1 MPYIITD
8 DGFAVIA
15 NRIKGVGTQPLYIGW
30 GTDSTAPAK
39 TDAALAAEAA
49 GYTRATGVSSIATV
63 TETGDAYVVTG
74 TLTAAAAITVK
85 EWGLFDAVSGG
96 NLLVRETYPAGYV
109 LGIGGFLNFTLA
121 VVIRRTA

>member
-1 MPYIITD
+1 VPYIVTD
-8 DGFAVIA
+8 DGFSIVA
-15 NRIKGVGTQPLYIGW
+15 NRVKGLGTQPLYIGW
-30 GTDSTAPAK
+30 GTNSTAPVK
-39 TDAALAAEAA
+39 TDAALVAEAA

-74 TLTAAAAITVK
+74 TLTAAVAITIK

-109 LGIGGFLNFTLA
+109 LGIGGFLNFTIT